1 MSKVAVQQ
9 EAKGN
14 AIGNIFNIKG
24 AVDSTSAE
32 AKKQEMIRL
41 EVPEVLMDWVVDLLA
56 HWNLIVSHVDTTI
69 EGKPG

>member
-41 EVPEVLMDWVVDLLA
+41 EVPEVLMD
-56 HWNLIVSHVDTTI
+56 
-69 EGKPG
+69 